1 MKGFLVL
8 VLSVFTLNI
17 SWASDKPADKSV
29 TIITANNSSRIKYGT
44 EKLTDALRTA
54 GYKVVVLAELKPAAT
69 GITIV
74 AGNYGDALVKKA
86 VASYRLQPDTT
97 GKEGFSIK
105 GNAKAVIIAGTD
117 ASGTLYGCM
126 ELAEQVANN
135 KTIPASISLTDK
147 PEMVLRGTCI
157 GVQKPYYLP
166 GRTVYEYPYTP
177 ETFPWLYDKA
187 LWVQYLD
194 SLVVNRLNS

>member
-8 VLSVFTLNI
+8 VISVLTLSTT
-17 SWASDKPADKSV
+17 WASDKPADKNV

-44 EKLTDALRTA
+44 EKLAVALRTA
-54 GYKVVVLAELKPAAT
+54 GYKVIFSSAAKLTAT

-74 AGNYGDALVKKA
+74 AGNYRDALIKKA
-86 VASYRLQPDTT
+86 ATTWKLLPDTT

-105 GNAKAVIIAGTD
+105 GNAKAIIIAGTD

-126 ELAEQVANN
+126 ELAEQISNQKA
-135 KTIPASISLTDK
+135 IPANVSLTDK

-157 GVQKPYYLP
+157 GVSKPYYLP
-166 GRTVYEYPYTP
+166 GRTVYE
-177 ETFPWLYDKA
+177 
-187 LWVQYLD
+187 
-194 SLVVNRLNS
+194 